1 MRTWVP
7 PRIRA
12 GSSGPKIALQDPVV
26 GFTFNSTLTFVF
38 KLGVR
43 WIGWGSPGCPSEQEA
58 EEANSRPEGCSEM
71 IHNVAPAAGS
81 PGLRPPR
88 HFFRPWH
95 RPQLGQQLPPPDTA
109 DQAFPARRL
118 QVAAPPRGRDQQA
131 ARAEIRGRQPPCGA
145 WLQRAGALGSAP
157 PCGWRELLFSAS
169 DTLSCHATLDG
180 LLTLFEL
187 QPFNL

>member
-1 MRTWVP
+1 MA

-12 GSSGPKIALQDPVV
+12 GSSGPSIALQDPVL
-26 GFTFNSTLTFVF
+26 GSTLNSTLTFVF

-58 EEANSRPEGCSEM
+58 EEANSRTEGCREM
-71 IHNVAPAAGS
+71 IHNVAPNAGG
-81 PGLRPPR
+81 PGLLPSPP

-145 WLQRAGALGSAP
+145 WLQRAGALSSAP
-157 PCGWRELLFSAS
+157 PWGWREGTALLSAS
-169 DTLSCHATLDG
+169 DTLSCCATLDG
-180 LLTLFEL
+180 LLTLSEL